1 MIQHPHHIR
10 CRCIADDKEGQKPA
24 GFSLPPQ
31 QTTTAPGRFKQSLAR
46 YLAIVGVY
54 LLGLTVLKVVELL
67 VLGEGSLQ
75 ARIWVHALVYNLIVA
90 SWEAL
95 AIGILYFLIR
105 LLSERA
111 AVITAAILYA
121 LLLLSETGLTL
132 YVAHNGF
139 LLGCE
144 LAVRPF
150 NETLMAIK
158 GAMGVVV
165 PLVLVAVLTGGIAL
179 IALWCAKRPT
189 PAVWATAVVVGLLI
203 VLSLIFKMSHLVVN
217 NYRQYILNKTLYL
230 VNDCRVYFRQTRHN
244 PANGQQTEYNQQ
256 YIAELLA
263 THPEWGTPLDPH
275 YPLERSTPADTF
287 LSPYFQSGKATPNIV
302 IIIVESLGAEMM
314 GTGAMPFVDSLAA
327 TGLYWP
333 NCLSTTMRSYGAI
346 PAVTGSV
353 GGPRSFQF
361 GTMPD
366 HNSLFSLL
374 KSSGYNTRAYY
385 AGDFHFDCIYDYLTA
400 QRLDYLSPLYDEF
413 VSSPPQGAYWWGYN
427 DDILFAHTLNDLE
440 GYSRHPHHAPHL
452 SLVTTLSMH
461 EELRLPDKALQQD
474 YQRRASLLK
483 PAGAGLASL
492 FTACLF
498 TDDCLRRFING
509 YRKLPAYANTLFV
522 ITGDHASGRQHGD
535 YLASHHVPLIL
546 WSPLVKRP
554 AAFTHLVT
562 HNDIAPAL
570 YSLLTSRFGLKPH
583 PTVHWLGDGLGP
595 SPKTLVVVNYIHTI
609 QNIIYR
615 NHYYQPANNYLSEEF
630 YSFGPDLTLHPCSD
644 TAALH
649 TCRRQI
655 ELLRYLY
662 AYTYNA
668 NRLTAHPVRANRY
681 TTAAIFLPDT
691 AVTSLTPASHSSYTE
706 HPLLNTTP
714 LHATQSYTT
723 ARVTL
728 EADATIVGNP
738 SMEQYH
744 ILTFH
749 LTDGKGEQRYDEPLY
764 RNYTN
769 GKHLSVTKTFLL
781 NGAEAPLLA
790 ITLHPPYSQ
799 ADWLAGS
806 SVTLSNI
813 KITIEYGK

>member
-1 MIQHPHHIR
+1 MIQHPRLIR
-10 CRCIADDKEGQKPA
+10 RIADDKEERNTA
-24 GFSLPPQ
+24 VFSLPPQ

-54 LLGLTVLKVVELL
+54 LLGLIVLKVVELL
-67 VLGEGSLQ
+67 VLGEGSLE

-95 AIGILYFLIR
+95 AIGILYFLIH

-111 AVITAAILYA
+111 AMITVAILYA

-139 LLGCE
+139 MLGCE

-165 PLVLVAVLTGGIAL
+165 PLVLVAVLTGGITL
-179 IALWCAKRPT
+179 IALWRAKRPT
-189 PAVWATAVVVGLLI
+189 LAVWATAVVVGLLI

-230 VNDCRVYFRQTRHN
+230 VYDCRVYFRQTRHN

-256 YIAELLA
+256 YITELLA

-275 YPLERSTPADTF
+275 YPLERPTPVDTF
-287 LSPYFQSGKATPNIV
+287 LSPYFQSGKETPNIV

-314 GTGAMPFVDSLAA
+314 GTEAMPFVDSLAA

-361 GTMPD
+361 GMMPD

-385 AGDFHFDCIYDYLTA
+385 AGDFHFDCIYEFLTA
-400 QRLDYLSPLYDEF
+400 QRLDYLSSLYDEF

-483 PAGAGLASL
+483 PASTGLASL
-492 FTACLF
+492 FPACLF
-498 TDDCLRRFING
+498 TDDCLRRFINDC
-509 YRKLPAYANTLFV
+509 RKLPGYENTLFV
-522 ITGDHASGRQHGD
+522 ITGDHASGRQRGD

-546 WSPLVKRP
+546 WSPLVKRH
-554 AAFTHLVT
+554 ATFTHLVT

-595 SPKTLVVVNYIHTI
+595 SPKTLVVVNYTHKI

-615 NHYYQPANNYLSEEF
+615 NYYYQPANNYLSEEF
-630 YSFGPDLTLHPCSD
+630 YTFGPDLTLHPCSD

-649 TCRRQI
+649 SCRRQI

-681 TTAAIFLPDT
+681 TTAAIFLSDT

-706 HPLLNTTP
+706 HTVFPPTQ
-714 LHATQSYTT
+714 LHAKQGYTT
-723 ARVTL
+723 ARVSL
-728 EADATIVGNP
+728 EADATIVGDP
-738 SMEQYH
+738 TMEQYH
-744 ILTFH
+744 MLTFYISG
-749 LTDGKGEQRYDEPLY
+749 DNNQQYDEPLY
-764 RNYTN
+764 RNYTK
-769 GKHLSVTKTFLL
+769 GKHLSVTKTFPL
-781 NGAEAPLLA
+781 NSAEAPLLA

-799 ADWLAGS
+799 ADWLPGS

>member
-144 LAVRPF
+144 LVVRPF

-230 VNDCRVYFRQTRHN
+230 VDDCRVYFRQSRHN
-244 PANGQQTEYNQQ
+244 PANSEQTEYNQQ

>member
-1 MIQHPHHIR
+1 MIQHPRLIR
-10 CRCIADDKEGQKPA
+10 RIADDKEERNTA

-31 QTTTAPGRFKQSLAR
+31 QTTTTPGRFKQSLAR
-46 YLAIVGVY
+46 YLAIAGVY
-54 LLGLTVLKVVELL
+54 LLGLIVLKVVELL

-111 AVITAAILYA
+111 AMITAAILYA

-165 PLVLVAVLTGGIAL
+165 PLVLVAVLTGGITL
-179 IALWCAKRPT
+179 IALWRAKRPT

-217 NYRQYILNKTLYL
+217 NYRQFILNKTLYL
-230 VNDCRVYFRQTRHN
+230 VDDCRVYFRQTRHN

-256 YIAELLA
+256 YITELLA

-275 YPLERSTPADTF
+275 YPLERPTPVDTF
-287 LSPYFQSGKATPNIV
+287 LSPYFQSGKETPNIV

-385 AGDFHFDCIYDYLTA
+385 AGDFHFDCIYEFLTA

-483 PAGAGLASL
+483 PASTGLASL
-492 FTACLF
+492 FPACLF

-509 YRKLPAYANTLFV
+509 YRKLPGYANTLFV
-522 ITGDHASGRQHGD
+522 ITGDHASGRQRGD

-595 SPKTLVVVNYIHTI
+595 SPKTLVVVNYTHTI

-615 NHYYQPANNYLSEEF
+615 NYYYQPANNYLSEEF
-630 YSFGPDLTLHPCSD
+630 YTFGPDLTLHPCSD

-649 TCRRQI
+649 SCRRQI

-681 TTAAIFLPDT
+681 TTAAIFLSDT
-691 AVTSLTPASHSSYTE
+691 AVTSLTSASHSSYTE
-706 HPLLNTTP
+706 HTVFPPTQ
-714 LHATQSYTT
+714 LHAKQGYTT
-723 ARVTL
+723 ARVSL
-728 EADATIVGNP
+728 EADATIVGDP
-738 SMEQYH
+738 SMQQYH

-749 LTDGKGEQRYDEPLY
+749 LTDGKGEQRHDEPLY

-769 GKHLSVTKTFLL
+769 GKHLSVTKTFPL
-781 NGAEAPLLA
+781 NSAEAPLLA

>member
-10 CRCIADDKEGQKPA
+10 CRCIADDKEGLKPA

-54 LLGLTVLKVVELL
+54 LLGLIVLKVVELL

-111 AVITAAILYA
+111 AMITAAILYA

-139 LLGCE
+139 MLGCE

-165 PLVLVAVLTGGIAL
+165 PLVLVAVLTGGITL
-179 IALWCAKRPT
+179 IALWRAKRPT

-217 NYRQYILNKTLYL
+217 NYRQFILNKTLYL
-230 VNDCRVYFRQTRHN
+230 VDDCRVYFRQTRHN

-256 YIAELLA
+256 YITELLA

-275 YPLERSTPADTF
+275 YPLERPTPVDTF
-287 LSPYFQSGKATPNIV
+287 LSPYFQSGKETPNIV

-333 NCLSTTMRSYGAI
+333 NCLSTTMRSYGSI

-385 AGDFHFDCIYDYLTA
+385 AGDFHFDCIYEYLSA
-400 QRLDYLSPLYDEF
+400 QHLDYLSPMYEEF
-413 VSSPPQGAYWWGYN
+413 VSSPSFGTANWWGY
-427 DDILFAHTLNDLE
+427 DDDTLFARTLKDLK
-440 GYSRHPHHAPHL
+440 GYSCLPHQAPHL
-452 SLVTTLSMH
+452 SLITTLSMH
-461 EELRLPDKALQQD
+461 EELRLQDKALQED
-474 YQRRASLLK
+474 YQRRASRLK
-483 PAGAGLASL
+483 QTSDKLAAL
-492 FTACLF
+492 FPACLF
-498 TDDCLRRFING
+498 TDDCLRRFINDC
-509 YRKLPAYANTLFV
+509 RKLPGYENTLFV

-535 YLASHHVPLIL
+535 HLSSHHVPLIL
-546 WSPLVKRP
+546 WSPLIKRP
-554 AAFTHLVT
+554 ATFTHLVT
-562 HNDIAPAL
+562 HNDIAPSL
-570 YSLLTSRFGLKPH
+570 YSLLTSHFGLKPH

-595 SPKTLVVVNYIHTI
+595 TPKTLVVVNYIHMI
-609 QNIIYR
+609 QNIIYH
-615 NHYYQPANNYLSEEF
+615 NYYYQPANSFLSEEF
-630 YSFGPDLTLHPCSD
+630 YTFGSDLTLHPCND
-644 TAALH
+644 TEALDS
-649 TCRRQI
+649 CRRQM

-662 AYTYNA
+662 SYTYLSNH
-668 NRLTAHPVRANRY
+668 LTAHPVDTSRY
-681 TTAAIFLPDT
+681 TTATIYLSDTDITSTTPDNQ
-691 AVTSLTPASHSSYTE
+691 SSYTE
-706 HPLLNTTP
+706 HTVFPSTQ
-714 LHATQSYTT
+714 LHAKQGYTT
-723 ARVTL
+723 ARVSL
-728 EADATIVGNP
+728 EADATIVGDP
-738 SMEQYH
+738 TMEQYH
-744 ILTFH
+744 MLTFYISG
-749 LTDGKGEQRYDEPLY
+749 DNNQQYDEPLY
-764 RNYTN
+764 RNYTK
-769 GKHLSVTKTFLL
+769 GKHVSITKAF
-781 NGAEAPLLA
+781 PLASGNNIALK
-790 ITLHPPYSQ
+790 ITLHPPYGQ
-799 ADWLAGS
+799 ADWLPGS

>member
-10 CRCIADDKEGQKPA
+10 CRCIADVKEGLKPA

-31 QTTTAPGRFKQSLAR
+31 QTSTAPGRFKQSLAR

-54 LLGLTVLKVVELL
+54 LLGLIVLKVVELL

-111 AVITAAILYA
+111 AMITAAILYA

-165 PLVLVAVLTGGIAL
+165 PLVLVAVLTGGITL
-179 IALWCAKRPT
+179 IALWRAKRPT
-189 PAVWATAVVVGLLI
+189 PAVWTTAVVVGLLI

-217 NYRQYILNKTLYL
+217 NYRQFILNKTLYL
-230 VNDCRVYFRQTRHN
+230 VDDCRVYFRQTRHN

-256 YIAELLA
+256 YITELLA
-263 THPEWGTPLDPH
+263 THPEWGTPLDPR
-275 YPLERSTPADTF
+275 YPLERPTPADTF

-385 AGDFHFDCIYDYLTA
+385 AGDFHFDCIYEYLTA

-427 DDILFAHTLNDLE
+427 DDILIAHTLNDLE

-492 FTACLF
+492 FPACLF

-615 NHYYQPANNYLSEEF
+615 NYYYQPANNYLSEEF

-668 NRLTAHPVRANRY
+668 NRLTSHPVHANRY

-706 HPLLNTTP
+706 HTLLTATP
-714 LHATQSYTT
+714 LQATRSYTT
-723 ARVTL
+723 VRVTL
-728 EADATIVGNP
+728 EADAAIVGDP
-738 SMEQYH
+738 SMQQYH

-769 GKHLSVTKTFLL
+769 GKHLSVTKTFPL

-813 KITIEYGK
+813 KITIEYGT